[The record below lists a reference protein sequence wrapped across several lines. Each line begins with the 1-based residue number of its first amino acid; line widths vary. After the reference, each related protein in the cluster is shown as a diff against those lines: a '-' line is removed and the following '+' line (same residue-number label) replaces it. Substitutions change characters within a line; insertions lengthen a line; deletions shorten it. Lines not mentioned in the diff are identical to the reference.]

1 MADSASKASESKRVK
16 ALWKLFEEHVFQKES
31 QDDVFNFYKDADP
44 EVDLEEGA
52 EIRRRNLRGY
62 VAQVAEPP
70 TVFLVGEGASW
81 RGTRFTGVPFT
92 SQAQLLRPDFPV
104 PGERSSLG
112 PNPLSERTATQIWE
126 TVLPHHPR
134 IFMWH
139 AYPIHSHRKGGRQTD
154 RTPSRREMD
163 EYTDLLSAM
172 IEVLDPEMVLAL
184 GRSAQTVLQDADEE
198 HTYVRHPSFGGVRSF
213 KRGMSDALEADEEE
227 DEG

>member
-1 MADSASKASESKRVK
+1 MAESEAPPSGSERVK
-16 ALWKLFEEHVFQKES
+16 ALWKLFEKEIFPAETT
-31 QDDVFNFYKDADP
+31 DDVFNFYSDVDP
-44 EVDLEEGA
+44 AVDLEDGD

-62 VAQVAEPP
+62 IAMVAEPP
-70 TVFLVGEGASW
+70 TVFMVGEAPSW
-81 RGTRFTGVPFT
+81 RAARFTGVPFT

-154 RTPSRREMD
+154 RTPTRREMD
-163 EYTDLLSAM
+163 AYTDLLSGM
-172 IEVLDPEMVLAL
+172 IEILEPEMVLAL

-213 KRGMSDALEADEEE
+213 KRGMSNALEDDEEE
-227 DEG
+227 D